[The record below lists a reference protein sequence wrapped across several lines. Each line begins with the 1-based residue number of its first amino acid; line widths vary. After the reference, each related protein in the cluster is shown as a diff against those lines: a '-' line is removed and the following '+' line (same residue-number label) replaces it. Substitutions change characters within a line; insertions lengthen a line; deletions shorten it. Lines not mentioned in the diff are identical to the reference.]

1 MTDWL
6 GMSVP
11 PRTPRPEFKGRVLA
25 RALARRRRWPLAV
38 AAALVVVAAGV
49 GGAWW
54 AHRTI
59 DALMAERDRLA
70 ARVAALDDTVSSFI
84 HDPATR
90 LIQVPVSTGG
100 RVGSVTIFADSV
112 RHRWLVRCDGLA
124 PNARDQAYQLW
135 FVTDQGTRPAAVM
148 AMDRDQPMVMALPL
162 PQAGEQVRGAA
173 MTVEPR
179 AGSSGPTLRSIRIV
193 VGAVWKMFTP
203 RRSAIRQGRPGSGYV
218 GTPSY
223 MTLVVPSASGP

>member
-11 PRTPRPEFKGRVLA
+11 PRTPRPELKGRVLA
-25 RALARRRRWPLAV
+25 RAVARRRRWPLA
-38 AAALVVVAAGV
+38 LAAGLV
-49 GGAWW
+49 LLAAGAGGAWW

-59 DALMAERDRLA
+59 AALGAERDRLA
-70 ARVAALDDTVSSFI
+70 ARVAALEDTVSSFI

-100 RVGSVTIFADSV
+100 RVGSVTIFADGV

-135 FVTDQGTRPAAVM
+135 FVTTKGIEPAAVM
-148 AMDRDQPMVMALPL
+148 PMDRDEPMVMGMPL
-162 PQAGEQVRGAA
+162 PRAGEPVTGAA
-173 MTVEPR
+173 MSIEPR
-179 AGSSGPTLRSIRIV
+179 AGSASPSGPMVFRID
-193 VGAVWKMFTP
+193 
-203 RRSAIRQGRPGSGYV
+203 
-218 GTPSY
+218 
-223 MTLVVPSASGP
+223 L

>member
-1 MTDWL
+1 MKRML
-6 GMSVP
+6 
-11 PRTPRPEFKGRVLA
+11 L
-25 RALARRRRWPLAV
+25 V
-38 AAALVVVAAGV
+38 AAFVLGSCGKTTPPGPPIPFDEEGACPFQCCTYREWSVDWATDLHADRRDDSSVVF
-49 GGAWW
+49 
-54 AHRTI
+54 H
-59 DALMAERDRLA
+59 
-70 ARVAALDDTVSSFI
+70 AALDDTVSSFI

-179 AGSSGPTLRSIRIV
+179 AGSPSPSGPTVFRLE
-193 VGAVWKMFTP
+193 
-203 RRSAIRQGRPGSGYV
+203 
-218 GTPSY
+218 
-223 MTLVVPSASGP
+223 L

>member
-11 PRTPRPEFKGRVLA
+11 PRTPRPELKGRVLA

-49 GGAWW
+49 GSAWW
-54 AHRTI
+54 AQRTI
-59 DALMAERDRLA
+59 AALAAERDRLA
-70 ARVAALDDTVSSFI
+70 ARVAALEDTVSSFI

-90 LIQVPVSTGG
+90 LVQVPVSTGG
-100 RVGSVTIFADSV
+100 RVGSVTIFADSA

-135 FVTDQGTRPAAVM
+135 FVTDKGMQPAAVM
-148 AMDRDQPMVMALPL
+148 AMDRDQPMVMGLPL
-162 PQAGEQVRGAA
+162 PQAGEHVTGAA
-173 MTVEPR
+173 MSIEPR
-179 AGSSGPTLRSIRIV
+179 AGSASPSGPMVFHLE
-193 VGAVWKMFTP
+193 
-203 RRSAIRQGRPGSGYV
+203 
-218 GTPSY
+218 
-223 MTLVVPSASGP
+223 L